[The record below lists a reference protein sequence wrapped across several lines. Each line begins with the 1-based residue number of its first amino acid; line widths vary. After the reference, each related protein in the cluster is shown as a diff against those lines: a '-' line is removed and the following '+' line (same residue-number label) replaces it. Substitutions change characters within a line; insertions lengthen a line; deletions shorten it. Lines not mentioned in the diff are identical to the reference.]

1 MTYQGEELGM
11 TNTNISWED
20 TLDPSGL
27 ACGPDRYQECS
38 RDPERTPMQWN
49 TEANAG
55 FSNAERTWLP
65 VNPNYKWL
73 NVEAQL
79 TIEDPHNSHLGVYKD
94 TMRVRNSGRN
104 QTLFY
109 DIGNTFVAL
118 NEMWVLL
125 LNFEES
131 VQILNLSDL
140 LWFPP
145 WMAVVSARSVNGTE
159 ENKVGEIKWLF
170 EDLVLGSYEAIIL
183 RLYGASAV

>member
-1 MTYQGEELGM
+1 
-11 TNTNISWED
+11 
-20 TLDPSGL
+20 
-27 ACGPDRYQECS
+27 
-38 RDPERTPMQWN
+38 
-49 TEANAG
+49 
-55 FSNAERTWLP
+55 
-65 VNPNYKWL
+65 
-73 NVEAQL
+73 
-79 TIEDPHNSHLGVYKD
+79 
-94 TMRVRNSGRN
+94 MRVRNRGSD

-109 DIGNTFVAL
+109 GIGNTFVAL

-145 WMAVVSARSVNGTE
+145 GMAVVSARSVNGTE

-170 EDLVLGSYEAIIL
+170 EDIVLGSYEAIIL